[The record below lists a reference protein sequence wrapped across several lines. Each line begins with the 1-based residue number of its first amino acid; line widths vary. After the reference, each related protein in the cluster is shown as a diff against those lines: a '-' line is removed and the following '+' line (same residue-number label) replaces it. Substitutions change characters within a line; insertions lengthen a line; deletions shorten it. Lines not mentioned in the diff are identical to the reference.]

1 MALSWYF
8 KRLSYFNSLLS
19 LSLFIY
25 FIIICKIAGMFSL
38 LDGGSAS
45 VAGAV
50 SYVPFVVASFLKV
63 ISISDAILWC
73 SYSCAFSS
81 WPSSIRGGNILL
93 I

>member
-1 MALSWYF
+1 
-8 KRLSYFNSLLS
+8 
-19 LSLFIY
+19 
-25 FIIICKIAGMFSL
+25 MFSL

-45 VAGAV
+45 VARAV

-93 I
+93 IWFLTI